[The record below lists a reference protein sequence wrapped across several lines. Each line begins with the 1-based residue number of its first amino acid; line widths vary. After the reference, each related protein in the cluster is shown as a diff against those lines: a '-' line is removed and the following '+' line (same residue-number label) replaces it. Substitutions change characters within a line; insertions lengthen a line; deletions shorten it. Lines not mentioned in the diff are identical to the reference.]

1 METIRTFTAFGI
13 FESNVNITVE
23 LIKCDDHYEVRETFS
38 RDCTCDDSFTITR
51 KFCFYSMAKY
61 DYDNE
66 VHTIVEF
73 A

>member
-1 METIRTFTAFGI
+1 METIRTFTAFSI
-13 FESNVNITVE
+13 FDSNTNITVE

-38 RDCTCDDSFTITR
+38 TECTCDRSFTIIR

-66 VHTIVEF
+66 VHTIIDF